1 MRTPCPGHGCAA
13 SHKKSIALAADSMV
27 KVGVVCIPL
36 DGSVSQPSAFMDAL
50 TKATLVV
57 PPEFETAETYLVM
70 RLSAIIT
77 RCAVHLTVSPEFVCN
92 QSQR

>member
-1 MRTPCPGHGCAA
+1 
-13 SHKKSIALAADSMV
+13 MV